1 MIAIIS
7 EYKYTNEEL
16 KKLRE
21 QKAVV
26 NYTLLPQFYQSY
38 ATEIAKINYTLIR
51 RMNGVIFRL
60 SDYYAGTK
68 DAIEYALYLK
78 KPVKII
84 TPEGV
89 TYKLDTQEEWKC
101 SYRDTNNCNV
111 SIKHA
116 VLLQF
121 EQRRSEYYN
130 KVNAIKAK
138 DIYNRAVEGI
148 EETKEEIERFV
159 RTFAPQYKMDV
170 DYSNW
175 VELCNTYKS
184 IKFYYDNNIP
194 YDLDRNEIFTRG
206 ATDPDDTPYFT
217 SSMFDMSVNYYDSFE
232 EESYGDETL
241 LEDMIYKGGVLV
253 WLKNFVS

>member
-38 ATEIAKINYTLIR
+38 AMEIAKINYTLIR
-51 RMNGVIFRL
+51 RMNGIIFRL

-89 TYKLDTQEEWKC
+89 TYK
-101 SYRDTNNCNV
+101 
-111 SIKHA
+111 
-116 VLLQF
+116 
-121 EQRRSEYYN
+121 
-130 KVNAIKAK
+130 
-138 DIYNRAVEGI
+138 
-148 EETKEEIERFV
+148 
-159 RTFAPQYKMDV
+159 
-170 DYSNW
+170 
-175 VELCNTYKS
+175 
-184 IKFYYDNNIP
+184 
-194 YDLDRNEIFTRG
+194 
-206 ATDPDDTPYFT
+206 
-217 SSMFDMSVNYYDSFE
+217 
-232 EESYGDETL
+232 
-241 LEDMIYKGGVLV
+241 
-253 WLKNFVS
+253 